1 MDGAGQI
8 DSYGVLATIKG
19 SSFCRNGIFYYVD
32 DQGIVAYDTTNNSES
47 RILTDALAPFLQDD
61 VSCVTLIV
69 TDHQAIAVAAD
80 LNSET
85 QTVYRYEI

>member
-1 MDGAGQI
+1 MSTLKPTSAVLWMGQEQI

-47 RILTDALAPFLQDD
+47 RILDRHPCTFFCRMMSA
-61 VSCVTLIV
+61 VS
-69 TDHQAIAVAAD
+69 H
-80 LNSET
+80 
-85 QTVYRYEI
+85 